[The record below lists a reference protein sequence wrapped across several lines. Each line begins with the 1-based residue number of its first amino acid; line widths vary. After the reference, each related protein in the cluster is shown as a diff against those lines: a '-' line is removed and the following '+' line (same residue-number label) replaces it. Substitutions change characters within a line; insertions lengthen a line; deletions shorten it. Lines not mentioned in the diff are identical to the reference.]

1 MNSALRKP
9 VACRPENYRCIDAAT
24 LRFGG
29 HPAVH
34 PWRQMQHLVHRANTA
49 CERVHRTSLE
59 IAQVLGTREGHVHRP
74 DEDGTVPLF
83 EYLVE
88 PGVVPQPGTDPHE
101 AQALVGGT
109 ADSCFHPFA
118 NLVPEPAR
126 MLDGPVRAAMPLR
139 DHRVRHLLPDG

>member
-1 MNSALRKP
+1 
-9 VACRPENYRCIDAAT
+9 
-24 LRFGG
+24 
-29 HPAVH
+29 
-34 PWRQMQHLVHRANTA
+34 
-49 CERVHRTSLE
+49 SLE

-139 DHRVRHLLPDG
+139 DHRVRHLLPDGHGARPRASDQPGCLGDVLLLLVDAFHERRESIAIESP